1 MAAASVLS
9 GILPPFI
16 YRLAIY
22 FLVTT
27 RSFHLKV
34 SFIRRLWVTISSAVF
49 RFYACFINR
58 LRVVG
63 IDNIPASGGVL
74 LAANHI
80 SGYDTVFI
88 PAAVLKKH
96 PLQMT
101 WAPAKEE
108 LFRNPL
114 IGGLYRS
121 WGAFPV
127 KRGRDIRAGKHLGD
141 LLLTQKVML
150 FPEGTRHKDGKLG
163 SGNRGVGKLIYEHRP
178 VVIPTALS
186 GINHWNILKFWQQ
199 GEICFGPP
207 VDFSDL
213 FELEDKKETH
223 ILIVERVMAAIASGL
238 AAAKK

>member
-1 MAAASVLS
+1 MEA
-9 GILPPFI
+9 
-16 YRLAIY
+16 
-22 FLVTT
+22 
-27 RSFHLKV
+27 
-34 SFIRRLWVTISSAVF
+34 SFIRRFWVTISSAVVS
-49 RFYACFINR
+49 FYASFLNR
-58 LRVVG
+58 FQVVG
-63 IDNIPASGGVL
+63 AENIPANGGVL

-96 PLQMT
+96 PWQMT

-108 LFRNPL
+108 LFKNPL
-114 IGGLYRS
+114 IGAIYRS

-141 LLLTQKVML
+141 LLQTQKVML

-178 VVIPTALS
+178 VVIPTTLS
-186 GINHWNILKFWQQ
+186 GINHWKFLKFGQR
-199 GEICFGPP
+199 GGICFGSPI
-207 VDFSDL
+207 DFSDL

-223 ILIVERVMAAIASGL
+223 ILIVERVMSAIASEL
-238 AAAKK
+238 TSA

>member
-1 MAAASVLS
+1 MNA
-9 GILPPFI
+9 P
-16 YRLAIY
+16 
-22 FLVTT
+22 
-27 RSFHLKV
+27 
-34 SFIRRLWVTISSAVF
+34 FIRRLWVTISSAVI
-49 RFYACFINR
+49 RFYACSLNR
-58 LRVVG
+58 FRVVG
-63 IDNIPASGGVL
+63 IKNIPASGGVL

-88 PAAVLKKH
+88 PAAVLKQH

-127 KRGRDIRAGKHLGD
+127 KRGRDIRAGKHLGT
-141 LLLTQKVML
+141 LLHTQKVML

-163 SGNRGVGKLIYEHRP
+163 VGNRGVGKLIYEHRP

-186 GINHWNILKFWQQ
+186 GINHWKFLKFRQQ
-199 GEICFGPP
+199 GEIRFGTP

-213 FELEDKKETH
+213 FELEDKKKTH
-223 ILIVERVMAAIASGL
+223 ILIVERVMSAIATELEDSDQKSGEGL
-238 AAAKK
+238 LTNR